1 MLIVPIPERT
11 DIDVPST
18 FNELMITVSKVKQ
31 RTVIKAGGKTG
42 IISEFLI
49 YGDTELLDRL
59 LLIMKDLWRERT
71 IVNDWKNAEIV
82 PIPKR

>member
-11 DIDVPST
+11 DLDVPST

-31 RTVIKAGGKTG
+31 RTVINAGGKTG